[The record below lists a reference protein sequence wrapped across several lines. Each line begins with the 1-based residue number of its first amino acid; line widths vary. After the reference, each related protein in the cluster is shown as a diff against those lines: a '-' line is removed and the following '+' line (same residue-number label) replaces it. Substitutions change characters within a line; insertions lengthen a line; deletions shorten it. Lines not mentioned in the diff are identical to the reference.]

1 MGLARVTTLSEYGT
15 RDHAGTFPCG
25 ERCNPWHNPC
35 NGDNPT
41 VLWYKGSRGTV
52 LHRNGGK
59 VMEVEITFFSFDAAG
74 NDVEVKHKLPAVHEV
89 CQRCEGH
96 GTILNPSIGEHCYTA
111 EEFEREFDEDERE
124 AYFTRGGMYDIAC
137 PCCKGNRV
145 VKVVDT
151 EALNASQRKVYA
163 KHLEHLR
170 EEERFERIQASERR
184 MGC

>member
-1 MGLARVTTLSEYGT
+1 
-15 RDHAGTFPCG
+15 
-25 ERCNPWHNPC
+25 
-35 NGDNPT
+35 
-41 VLWYKGSRGTV
+41 
-52 LHRNGGK
+52 
-59 VMEVEITFFSFDAAG
+59 MEVEITFFSFDANG

-111 EEFEREFDEDERE
+111 EEFEREFDEEERE
-124 AYFTRGGMYDIAC
+124 AYFTRGGLYDVAC

-145 VKVVDT
+145 VKVVNE

-163 KHLEHLR
+163 QHLEYLR